1 MFLTDI
7 MVIRLEMK
15 KVKRKE
21 MTKMARNIDEK
32 KYSHRIS
39 ISFELIESTLYT
51 SYQLNFLV
59 TLVKWH

>member
-15 KVKRKE
+15 KSLGAI
-21 MTKMARNIDEK
+21 TKMARNIDEK